1 MNNKIKKRSRIK
13 PDAVFF
19 DEGGMK
25 LDGVV
30 GTIGGAAGIAG
41 TAINNLKVPEVKPWN
56 VQANSIDDLMSKW
69 SNARNADLGK
79 TNVSGSA
86 LGGVSSGASAG
97 MAFGPL
103 GATIGGAIGGLTG
116 GITAAI
122 GNEKKKREETRLNR
136 EMVSSF
142 SNTAQNLNAEN
153 MDMTLAN
160 MMADGGFTNGITFFN
175 EGGTHEENPLMG
187 VPQGIGL
194 NNKPNLVEEG
204 EVKYKDYIYSN
215 RLTPSKKLLEEVGLH
230 SKYEGKTFADIA
242 TILQKESEERPNDN
256 ISKNGLNDSMTKL
269 QQAQE
274 IIKLKKK
281 QREENKMQLEMI
293 KNPGMMQSPTQ
304 MANGGN
310 LPQGVEPSMQ
320 QLLQQ
325 IAGWLQQGMSPQQ
338 IMRQL
343 ITAGIP
349 AQQAQELV
357 MQTQQ
362 EISQSQSQ
370 QPQQEFALGGNLYSE
385 RGNLL
390 LRSNVNTGTP
400 TTWSPNSSFDLNI
413 TTPSVQPITENVMFP
428 MAKPGKVKTADDYLN
443 FVSKGNYIP
452 QTGNPKTF
460 VDTSIPTSSEGES
473 KEFNLGFGPEA
484 LRYAPVLGAG
494 MMSLSDAFGLTNKP
508 DYSTA
513 DAMKGMSVK
522 GERINNYMAY
532 NPFDREYYQNK
543 LNANAGATRAGLANS
558 SGGNR
563 ATYMAGLLGADYNYG
578 ENMGNLARQAEEYNL
593 AQRQRVEEFNRGTN
607 QFNAEQGNW
616 EQGINTEL
624 ATKSILARAE
634 AKNLSNSA
642 KAANLGNLLDNL
654 GNVGREEMAFNM
666 IKSDPSKYYEIGR
679 DGKIKYKGNQKKNG
693 GTLKK
698 KGIEYGII

>member
-41 TAINNLKVPEVKPWN
+41 TAINNLKVPEVKPLN
-56 VQANSIDDLMSKW
+56 VQANSMDDLMSKW

-86 LGGVSSGASAG
+86 LGGVASGASAG
-97 MAFGPL
+97 MTFGPL
-103 GATIGGAIGGLTG
+103 GAAIGGAIGGLTG

-153 MDMTLAN
+153 MDITLAN

-175 EGGTHEENPLMG
+175 VGGTHEENPLMG
-187 VPQGIGL
+187 VPQGMSSNG
-194 NNKPNLVEEG
+194 KPNLVEEG
-204 EVKYKDYIYSN
+204 EVKYNDYIYSN

-230 SKYEGKTFADIA
+230 SKYEGKTFGDIA

-310 LPQGVEPSMQ
+310 LPQGVEPNMQ

-325 IAGWLQQGMSPQQ
+325 IAAWIQQGMSPQQ

-343 ITAGIP
+343 VTAGVP

-362 EISQSQSQ
+362 ELSQ
-370 QPQQEFALGGNLYSE
+370 QEAQPEMMALGGNLFPEGGFFDYGQTDNSMAPFNPNFNKPLE
-385 RGNLL
+385 EPLEEPLKLPIVLNALSSTGAKGAEFIKSQREQGNTIAGEK
-390 LRSNVNTGTP
+390 SYV
-400 TTWSPNSSFDLNI
+400 SPYTSD
-413 TTPSVQPITENVMFP
+413 
-428 MAKPGKVKTADDYLN
+428 
-443 FVSKGNYIP
+443 VSK
-452 QTGNPKTF
+452 
-460 VDTSIPTSSEGES
+460 S
-473 KEFNLGFGPEA
+473 KGFNLGFGPEA

-494 MMSLSDAFGLTNKP
+494 MMALSDAFGLTNKP

-513 DAMKGMSVK
+513 DALKGLSVK

-607 QFNAEQGNW
+607 QFNAEQGKW

-654 GNVGREEMAFNM
+654 GNVGREEAAFNM
-666 IKSDPSKYYEIGR
+666 IKGDKSKYYDINHKFETN
-679 DGKIKYKGNQKKNG
+679 YKGNQKKNG